1 MKGPSSS
8 PGAGSSAR
16 ADLVLVVDDDPE
28 LRESVQWL
36 LQDEGLMV
44 ETAADGEQALERV
57 AVARPALIV
66 LDMGLPILSGEG
78 FALELRAR
86 YPEPPPIVVLTA
98 DGRAAEKAERVGATA
113 YLHKPFDVDDLT
125 RLVYEGLR
133 SP

>member
-36 LQDEGLMV
+36 LQDEGLMI

-78 FALELRAR
+78 FADALREL
-86 YPEPPPIVVLTA
+86 YETPPPIVVITA
-98 DGRAAEKAERVGATA
+98 AGHAAEKAERVGAFA
-113 YLHKPFDVDDLT
+113 YLPKPFDMTELATVVHRAL
-125 RLVYEGLR
+125 GQA
-133 SP
+133 

>member
-1 MKGPSSS
+1 
-8 PGAGSSAR
+8 
-16 ADLVLVVDDDPE
+16 
-28 LRESVQWL
+28 
-36 LQDEGLMV
+36 MV
-44 ETAADGEQALERV
+44 ETAADGQQALERV

-125 RLVYEGLR
+125 RLVHDGLR
-133 SP
+133 SA